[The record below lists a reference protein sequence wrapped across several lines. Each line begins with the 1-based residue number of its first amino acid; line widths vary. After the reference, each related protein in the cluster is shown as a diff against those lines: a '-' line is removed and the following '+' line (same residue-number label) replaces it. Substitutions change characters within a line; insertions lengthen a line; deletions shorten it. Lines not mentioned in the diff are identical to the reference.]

1 MNSISPQS
9 LGLASSQVT
18 LVRSSDIPS
27 ELGARRKDPLKRLL
41 SLALRR
47 RWILIGGVVAGA
59 VLGDLATLLAARQYT
74 STAQLEISRDTT
86 QVVNVGALSRDVP
99 TGDQEFYQTQYGLLR
114 TEALAER
121 VARDIGVINDPSFF
135 RMFGKRRVFEQTS
148 GPAGHARRSEVAGQV
163 LLHHVLIAPL
173 HGSSLVDV
181 QATTPSAALSAT
193 VAQTW
198 AEDFIASNLERR
210 ASTSDYAR
218 RFLETRIDQ
227 LRDKLERSE
236 RQAVDYA
243 AANGI
248 IDLPLAGNTS
258 KSPGSDSTQSRS
270 LVTDDLI
277 ASNSAREGA
286 AAERI
291 QAASRLAAASEQ
303 PDASSDALNYRAIGQ
318 LRKARADAAAEYA
331 GLVAQHSA
339 DDPAAKAV
347 QAQVDALDAAI
358 QSERNRVREAL
369 QQTYQAVT
377 AREQVLTRRV
387 NGLKGA
393 FVDQR
398 QRAIQYNLFQRDAET
413 NRELYDALLQRF
425 KEIGVAGAAE
435 NNNAVVVDAA
445 RLPREP
451 SSPRL
456 LLNLILFTL
465 AGAIAAAA
473 AVAIL
478 EQVRGGVAEPDDF
491 EAAFGLP
498 LLGVAPNLKAQ
509 APLDALNNPRSGF
522 AESFLVTVANLELA
536 TPGGASR
543 SLAVTSARSRE
554 GVSTTVI
561 ALAQS
566 LARAGRTVVLVDAN
580 LRSPSIHSAFGLAN
594 TAGLADLLAGKADVE
609 TVLRTT
615 RLEAL
620 SVITAGAPP
629 ANPADL
635 LIGPA
640 LTPLVKGLQ
649 DRFDHVILDCP
660 PVMDLADAP
669 LIASA
674 VDGVICVVRA
684 TSTPAAKVRAALDRL
699 RHARVLGGVLNRH
712 EVSRAGLGS

>member
-1 MNSISPQS
+1 MK
-9 LGLASSQVT
+9 
-18 LVRSSDIPS
+18 SSDIPS

-41 SLALRR
+41 RLILRR

-121 VARDIGVINDPSFF
+121 VARDVGAVDDPAFF
-135 RMFGKRRVFEQTS
+135 RMFGKSRAFEQTS
-148 GPAGHARRSEVAGQV
+148 GPAGHAQRNEIAGQILLHRV
-163 LLHHVLIAPL
+163 LLAPL

-181 QATTPSAALSAT
+181 QATTPSATLST
-193 VAQTW
+193 KVAQTW

-210 ASTSDYAR
+210 VSASSYAR
-218 RFLETRIDQ
+218 RFLESRIDQ

-248 IDLPLAGNTS
+248 IDLPGANAS
-258 KSPGSDSTQSRS
+258 RPSNNDPTQGRS
-270 LVTDDLI
+270 LVTDDLV
-277 ASNSAREGA
+277 ASNAAREA
-286 AAERI
+286 ATAERI
-291 QAASRLAAASEQ
+291 QADSRLAAASEQ

-331 GLVAQHSA
+331 GLVAEHA
-339 DDPAAKAV
+339 PDDPAAKAAR
-347 QAQVDALDAAI
+347 AQVDALDAAI
-358 QSERNRVREAL
+358 QNERNRVRTSL
-369 QQTYQAVT
+369 QQTYQAAST
-377 AREQVLTRRV
+377 REQALTRQV
-387 NGLKGA
+387 GALKGSLA
-393 FVDQR
+393 DQR
-398 QRAIQYNLFQRDAET
+398 QRSIQYRIYQRDAET
-413 NRELYDALLQRF
+413 NRELYYALLQRY

-435 NNNAVVVDAA
+435 NNNVAVVDAA

-478 EQVRGGVAEPDDF
+478 QQVRGGVAEPDDF
-491 EAAFGLP
+491 EEAFGLP
-498 LLGVAPNLKAQ
+498 LLGVAPNLKVQ

-522 AESFLVTVANLELA
+522 AETFLVTAANLELA
-536 TPGGASR
+536 APGGASR

-554 GVSTTVI
+554 GVSTTAI
-561 ALAQS
+561 ALAQT

-594 TAGLADLLAGKADVE
+594 TAGLGDLLAGKAGIE
-609 TVLRTT
+609 AVLRTT
-615 RLEAL
+615 RFEAL
-620 SVITAGAPP
+620 SVITAGAQP

-669 LIASA
+669 LIASTA
-674 VDGVICVVRA
+674 DGVICVVRA

-712 EVSRAGLGS
+712 EASRAGLGS